1 MHIKNRVQLE
11 AIIYYSLIYRESI
24 TVNEILQK
32 MREFQ
37 KEQNRTD
44 MWMPYDRSDIMSF
57 CSEHTLRV
65 SMEYKEEC
73 GWIIHK
79 KYSYCIPAGPPFF
92 REDHIDSIYGEPWF
106 DDKELLKDFK
116 KKFM

>member
-1 MHIKNRVQLE
+1 MHIKNRVKLE
-11 AIIYYSLIYRESI
+11 AIIYYSLLHRESI
-24 TVNEILQK
+24 TVDEILRK

-44 MWMPYDRSDIMSF
+44 MWMPYDRKDIMRFS
-57 CSEHTLRV
+57 SEHTLRV

-79 KYSYCIPAGPPFF
+79 KHSYCIPAGPPFF
-92 REDHIDSIYGEPWF
+92 REDHIDAVYGEPWF
-106 DDKELLKDFK
+106 EDKELLKAFK
-116 KKFM
+116 KKFI